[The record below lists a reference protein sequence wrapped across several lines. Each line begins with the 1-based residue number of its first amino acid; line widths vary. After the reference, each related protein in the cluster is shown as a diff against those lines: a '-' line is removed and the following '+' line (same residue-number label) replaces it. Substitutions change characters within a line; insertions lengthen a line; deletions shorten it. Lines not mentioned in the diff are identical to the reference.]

1 MNNEEQKDLADVLA
15 RWDDYEAHLES
26 QRQDL
31 RDEGAAEL
39 RIELIRM
46 IDVELSWKTQ
56 DEGFR
61 GGLQWMKDKLE
72 GKDRI

>member
-1 MNNEEQKDLADVLA
+1 MNNEMTELEQD
-15 RWDDYEAHLES
+15 EAYAAYIES
-26 QRQDL
+26 EKQEL

-39 RIELIRM
+39 RIDLIRM
-46 IDVELSWKTQ
+46 IDAELSWKTQ